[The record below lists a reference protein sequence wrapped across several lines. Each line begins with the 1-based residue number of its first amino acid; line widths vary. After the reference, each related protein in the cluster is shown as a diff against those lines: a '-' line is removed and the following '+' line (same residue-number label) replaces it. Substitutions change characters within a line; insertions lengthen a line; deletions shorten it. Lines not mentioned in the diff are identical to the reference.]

1 MAPLDAL
8 NTENNDDRFR
18 RVSGNETRQPSKT
31 WRLDF
36 ETGEI
41 GRYIDGERAI
51 RQYVRKT
58 LMTERFR
65 YAIYSAAYGSELET
79 LIGANVTDNLK
90 NEEIPRLVREALV
103 VDDRIA
109 DVTNFEVTRDK
120 DAVFVSFDVITVD
133 DFRVGFDREEVM
145 AN

>member
-8 NTENNDDRFR
+8 TDGTDGRFR
-18 RVSGNETRQPSKT
+18 QTTGGNRQPSKT

-36 ETGEI
+36 ETGEV
-41 GRYIDGERAI
+41 RRPIDGERAI
-51 RQYVRKT
+51 RQFVRKT
-58 LMTERFR
+58 IMTERFR
-65 YAIYSAAYGSELET
+65 YAIYSAAHGCELES

-109 DVTNFEVTRDK
+109 DATNFEVTREK
-120 DAVFVSFDVITVD
+120 DAVFVSFEVVTVD
-133 DFRVGFDREEVM
+133 DFRVGFDRLEV
-145 AN
+145 AT